1 MTREDLID
9 LLEDFNKWLSEMS
22 EKYGMDKN
30 DIQALIKQFLM

>member
-9 LLEDFNKWLSEMS
+9 LLEDFNKWISEMS
-22 EKYGMDKN
+22 EKYDMDKN